1 MASVPQVVPASASP
15 LNWFREFLAEELA
28 PYPGRGALVERMVVA
43 ATIVMI
49 INMTFR
55 IPYGAYGAI
64 YALTISRENPQATL
78 NAVKT
83 IVVMFAI
90 SVLYVL
96 VGAMLFLYDPTL
108 RLFWIIGTFFIMFY
122 ALSAMTNY
130 SAAARF
136 GYLLIITIPLW
147 DQHVSAEFRVENTLW
162 AFGAITLASVITAAV
177 EVVFGRLQPKDDLI
191 QSLAERLAG
200 VQELLDCYG
209 QDRPVESET
218 SRRLTRFAMVGT
230 SRLRRFLHRSGY
242 SSHYSE
248 QMGAVVGLVGRLV
261 DVAVNLMPLRFDVS
275 ESDRQQIRLVASNVT
290 NIRTALLE
298 GRVPNPIEASRAL
311 SHVPLMHE
319 LQMTVSM
326 IPTVFTGSD
335 SLRAYA
341 APAAGGDRPS
351 RLFVSDAFS
360 NPEHIK
366 FALRGCLAASLCYI
380 IYNAKDWPGISTSIT
395 TCFLTALTTIGASH
409 QKQLLRITGAL
420 VGGVVMGIGAQIFI
434 LPYLDSIAG
443 FTLLFLV
450 VTIPAAWI
458 ATSSPRLSYF
468 GVQIAVAFYLIN
480 LSEFKAQTSLEIGRD
495 RVIGILLGL
504 FMMWLAFDLLWGISA
519 VVEMRKV
526 FISTLRLL
534 AQFAREPLSKDL
546 RAALERSYS
555 LRETINKNFEAVRAF
570 ADSVVLEFGP
580 SRPQDLASRHR
591 VITRLPQL
599 RILFL
604 TRIALWKY
612 RAQLPGFELP
622 EAIQAA
628 QLEFDYE
635 LAAKLDEMAN
645 RMDSK
650 AGSEEEMTQNLLER
664 LERTIRAHSLQEA
677 NATLAARFEA
687 FLGLCRTTE
696 NLTISLDKELRASQG
711 PVVRAD

>member
-1 MASVPQVVPASASP
+1 MASGAQVIPASASR
-15 LNWFREFLAEELA
+15 LNWFREFLREELA
-28 PYPGRGALVERMVVA
+28 PYPGRGALVTRMVVA

-55 IPYGAYGAI
+55 IPFGAYGAI
-64 YALTISRENPQATL
+64 YALTISRENPQATI

-83 IVVMFAI
+83 IVVAFAI

-96 VGAMLFLYDPTL
+96 AGAMLFLYDPTL
-108 RLFWIIGTFFIMFY
+108 RLFWIIGTFFVMFY

-130 SAAARF
+130 TAAARF

-177 EVVFGRLQPKDDLI
+177 EVVFGRLKPQDDLL
-191 QSLAERLAG
+191 QSLAGRLAG
-200 VQELLDCYG
+200 VQGLLECYS
-209 QDRPVESET
+209 QDRSVESGT
-218 SRRLTRFAMVGT
+218 SKPLTRFAMLGT
-230 SRLRRFLHRSGY
+230 SRLRRVVHRSGY
-242 SSHYSE
+242 SPHYAE

-261 DVAVNLMPLRFDVS
+261 DVAVNLISLRFDVS
-275 ESDRQQIRLVASNVT
+275 DGDRQQIRLLASNVT
-290 NIRTALLE
+290 NIRAAMLE
-298 GRVPNPIEASRAL
+298 GRVPSPIETSHAS
-311 SHVPLMHE
+311 SHLPLMHE
-319 LQMTVSM
+319 LETTVSM
-326 IPTVFTGSD
+326 IPAVFTGSY
-335 SLRAYA
+335 SLSAYA

-351 RLFVSDAFS
+351 KFFVSDAFS

-380 IYNAKDWPGISTSIT
+380 IYNAKDWPDISTSIT

-409 QKQLLRITGAL
+409 QKQLLRITGA
-420 VGGVVMGIGAQIFI
+420 VAGGVVMGIGAQIFI

-443 FTLLFLV
+443 FTLLFLA

-504 FMMWLAFDLLWGISA
+504 FMMWLAFDWLWGIPA
-519 VVEMRKV
+519 VAEMRKV

-546 RAALERSYS
+546 RAATERSYS
-555 LRETINKNFEAVRAF
+555 LRETINKNLDSVRAF
-570 ADSVVLEFGP
+570 ADSVALEFGP
-580 SRPQDLASRHR
+580 SRQQDLASRR
-591 VITRLPQL
+591 RIVTRLPQL
-599 RILFL
+599 RMLFL

-622 EAIQAA
+622 EAVRDA
-628 QLEFDYE
+628 QREFDDR
-635 LAAKLDEMAN
+635 LAGTLDGMAD
-645 RMDSK
+645 RMEGRVSQYKEKSEDSF
-650 AGSEEEMTQNLLER
+650 QR
-664 LERTIRAHSLQEA
+664 LEQTILTCCSEGPQQLLTPELQTFLALSRSMESITMSL
-677 NATLAARFEA
+677 N
-687 FLGLCRTTE
+687 
-696 NLTISLDKELRASQG
+696 KEI
-711 PVVRAD
+711 